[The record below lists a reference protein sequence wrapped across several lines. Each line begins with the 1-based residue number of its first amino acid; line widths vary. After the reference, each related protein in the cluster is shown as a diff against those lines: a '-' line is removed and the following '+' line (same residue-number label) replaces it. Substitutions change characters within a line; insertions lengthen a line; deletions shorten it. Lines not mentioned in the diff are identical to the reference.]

1 MMRWS
6 NLLVWIPVGAIL
18 SYLLFGAIQQKQHL
32 AEVVERLESFRSV
45 GPRFTAQDGDE
56 LCRDIQA
63 LQRRAGLEAR
73 ECRFGE

>member
-1 MMRWS
+1 MMRLS
-6 NLLVWIPVGAIL
+6 NLVIWIPVGAIL
-18 SYLLFGAIQQKQHL
+18 GYLLFGAIQQKQHFV
-32 AEVVERLESFRSV
+32 EVVDQLESFQQK
-45 GPRFTAQDGDE
+45 GPRFTAQDGDD